1 MTTLTLVRHG
11 QTDWNLAQ
19 RIQGSTDIPLNETGR
34 QQALETGKRLRGR
47 GIDTIATS
55 PLIRALETARIIA
68 EVLGLG
74 EPAIVPGIVERAYG
88 EAEGMDATALADR
101 FPGMKGVPGL
111 ERRSEVRTRVLPAL
125 EAVALANLGAHVV
138 VVAHGGVI
146 SSVVRYLSD
155 QALPEPSYRMPNGSD
170 HRFGYADGLLRLT
183 EFNGESVDF
192 PPRPVVPTGS
202 PSSAPS

>member
-34 QQALETGKRLRGR
+34 RQAVETGRRLVDAGVDV
-47 GIDTIATS
+47 IVSS
-55 PLIRALETARIIA
+55 PLIRALETARIISGI
-68 EVLGLG
+68 LGLG
-74 EPAIVPGIVERAYG
+74 EPGIVDDIVERAYG
-88 EAEGMDATALADR
+88 EAEGMDAAQLADR
-101 FPGMKGVPGL
+101 FPGMKGVPGI
-111 ERRSEVRTRVLPAL
+111 ERRSEVRSRVLPAL
-125 EAVALANLGAHVV
+125 ERVALANPGAHVM

-155 QALPEPSYRMPNGSD
+155 RALPEPNYRMPNGSD
-170 HRFGYADGLLRLT
+170 HRFGYAGGLLQLT
-183 EFNGESVDF
+183 EFNGVRVDF
-192 PPRPVVPTGS
+192 PPRPVVPIAS

>member
-34 QQALETGKRLRGR
+34 QQALETGRRLRGR
-47 GIDTIATS
+47 CIDSIATS
-55 PLIRALETARIIA
+55 PLVRALETARIIA
-68 EVLGLG
+68 EVLGLD
-74 EPAIVPGIVERAYG
+74 EPAIVSDIVERAYG
-88 EAEGMDATALADR
+88 EAEGMNAAALADR

-111 ERRSEVRTRVLPAL
+111 ERRSEVRSRVLPAL
-125 EAVALANLGAHVV
+125 EAVALANQGLHVV

-155 QALPEPSYRMPNGSD
+155 RALPEPNYRMPNGSD
-170 HRFGYADGLLRLT
+170 HRFGYANGLLRLT
-183 EFNGESVDF
+183 EFDGVSVDF
-192 PPRPVVPTGS
+192 PPRPVVSTG
-202 PSSAPS
+202 PRNSAPS

>member
-34 QQALETGKRLRGR
+34 QQALETGRRLRGSC
-47 GIDTIATS
+47 IDSIATS
-55 PLIRALETARIIA
+55 PLVRALETARIIA
-68 EVLGLG
+68 EVLGLD
-74 EPAIVPGIVERAYG
+74 EPAIVSDIVERAYG
-88 EAEGMDATALADR
+88 EAEGMNAAALADR

-111 ERRSEVRTRVLPAL
+111 ERRSEVRSRVLPAL
-125 EAVALANLGAHVV
+125 EAVALANQGLHVV

-155 QALPEPSYRMPNGSD
+155 RALPEPNYRMPNGSD
-170 HRFGYADGLLRLT
+170 HRFGYANGLLRLT
-183 EFNGESVDF
+183 EFDGVSVDF
-192 PPRPVVPTGS
+192 PPRPVVSTGS
-202 PSSAPS
+202 RNSAPS